1 MLHLSLIGGFI
12 TRTMQLSCSL
22 CVEDV
27 AKAREV
33 DMPTLIKLKSRGGLK
48 TPSEAVFRVCLLSER
63 VIRSLLKTGF
73 GPNFPELARLH
84 SLSKI
89 IESGHLSLFSCAE
102 HASSVVREII
112 NRYVRIRAHHEAV
125 LKMDANTLIRSKMT
139 RLPIFSHV

>member
-1 MLHLSLIGGFI
+1 MILSLIGGFI
-12 TRTMQLSCSL
+12 TRMIQLSCNL

-33 DMPTLIKLKSRGGLK
+33 DMPTPIKLKKRGGLK
-48 TPSEAVFRVCLLSER
+48 TFSEAVLRVCLLSER
-63 VIRSLLKTGF
+63 VIRSLLKTGL
-73 GPNFPELARLH
+73 GPKFPELARLH

-102 HASSVVREII
+102 RASSVESKII
-112 NRYVRIRAHHEAV
+112 NRYLRIQAHHEAV
-125 LKMDANTLIRSKMT
+125 LKTDANTLIRSKMT